1 MSYFKVI
8 CIKDL
13 NEVEEIDSFFY
24 DDALLEWQKAKV
36 SDESK
41 FIIEVYKSSDL
52 NKNGERFDTY
62 EREGFDIP

>member
-62 EREGFDIP
+62 KREFFDIS